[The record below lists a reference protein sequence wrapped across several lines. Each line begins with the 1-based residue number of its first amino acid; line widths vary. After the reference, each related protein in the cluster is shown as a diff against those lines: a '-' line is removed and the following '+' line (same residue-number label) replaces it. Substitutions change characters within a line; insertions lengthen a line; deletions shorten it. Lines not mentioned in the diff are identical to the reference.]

1 MRIVLGPRESFRYR
15 GRRFINDSGGTVELV
30 VLKQSDGDDRIEVSH
45 EPYPRKD
52 EESDAE
58 TRGRGDTGILG
69 PSDA

>member
-45 EPYPRKD
+45 EPYPRK
-52 EESDAE
+52 EESEECRVKSAE
-58 TRGRGDTGILG
+58 
-69 PSDA
+69 

>member
-52 EESDAE
+52 VSADCADGADEERPGESAE
-58 TRGRGDTGILG
+58 
-69 PSDA
+69 